1 MILLNVLFENTIIGT
16 NDLEDYMIN
25 NVFCKNASFFL
36 ILCDLNS
43 NVHFPPYLS

>member
-25 NVFCKNASFFL
+25 NVFFKNASFFF
-36 ILCDLNS
+36 DF
-43 NVHFPPYLS
+43 VRP